1 MSPGLLLAKK
11 MNGSVTSKLSVP
23 VVVNV
28 PLTVKSPTQ
37 TMLPPMFKLAATPR
51 PPAIV
56 TAPVDT
62 LPLCVES
69 STRTIPP
76 VYMLPVRPSPPSM
89 VMAPDVVVV
98 EFSVALNWAVLT
110 PATVTVIEVALPQK
124 IPVLLADKL

>member
-1 MSPGLLLAKK
+1 MSPALLSAKK
-11 MNGSVTSKLSVP
+11 MNGSVTARLSVL

-37 TMLPPMFKLAATPR
+37 TMLPPMFKLAATPS

-69 STRTIPP
+69 NTRTIPP
-76 VYMLPVRPSPPSM
+76 VNMLPVRPRPPSI
-89 VMAPDVVVV
+89 VTAPVVVLF
-98 EFSVALNWAVLT
+98 EFSPALN
-110 PATVTVIEVALPQK
+110 
-124 IPVLLADKL
+124 